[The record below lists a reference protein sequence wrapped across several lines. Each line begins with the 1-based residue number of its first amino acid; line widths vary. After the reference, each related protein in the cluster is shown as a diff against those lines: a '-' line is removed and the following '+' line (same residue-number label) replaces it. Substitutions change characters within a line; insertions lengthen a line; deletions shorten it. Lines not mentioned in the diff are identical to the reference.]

1 MPDNSIPVTVLS
13 GILGAGKTTVL
24 NHVLR
29 ESGERELA
37 VLVNDMGEVNVD
49 AELVAESSDIAD
61 EDEELVELSNGC
73 ICCELRGDLLDAIGE
88 LTRAREFDAIVVEST
103 GVAEPLPVAQT
114 LTLGFDQADLDP
126 TEFYEETGIEPLEG
140 CHLDTAVT
148 VVDAHQFQTAM
159 ESDELLDD
167 DGTEKHLGD
176 LVVEQVEFCDV
187 LLLNK
192 CDLVDDD
199 TLAEIEATLEVLQ
212 PRAGIVRTEHGRV
225 DPTHLVD
232 TGRFDF
238 DAASQSAGW
247 IRELEEPHASAE
259 EEHGV
264 TSFVFEARRPFHPER
279 FADLLDRFPDAV
291 VRAKGHFWIAS
302 GGDERSESSSER
314 TRAAGSEQREDPGE
328 ESGAT
333 ANAERIVSREDE
345 AFTFNVAGQSIRVGP
360 GGRWVDSLPAEERRE
375 HLEENSELEA
385 HWHERWGDRNT
396 RLVVIGTEMDHDS
409 LRADLRACLATDDE
423 LASDSTFED
432 RFPTFEPPEA
442 DLEAETEADTD
453 GSEMADRPENDD
465 QREHAHDR
473 TEELGIAD

>member
-24 NHVLR
+24 NHVLS
-29 ESGERELA
+29 ESGDRELA

-61 EDEELVELSNGC
+61 EDKELIELSNGC

-88 LTRAREFDAIVVEST
+88 LSREHEFDGIVVEST

-140 CHLDTAVT
+140 CHLDTTVT
-148 VVDAHQFQTAM
+148 VVDAHQFRAAM
-159 ESDELLDD
+159 QSDELLDD

-199 TLAEIEATLEVLQ
+199 TLEEIEATLEVLQ
-212 PRAGIVRTEHGRV
+212 PRAEIVRTEHGRV
-225 DPTHLVD
+225 EPDRIVD
-232 TGRFDF
+232 TDRFDF
-238 DAASQSAGW
+238 EAASQSAGW
-247 IRELEEPHASAE
+247 IRELEQPHASAE

-279 FADLLDRFPDAV
+279 FADLLDEFPDAV
-291 VRAKGHFWIAS
+291 VRAKGHFWTL
-302 GGDERSESSSER
+302 G
-314 TRAAGSEQREDPGE
+314 RED
-328 ESGAT
+328 
-333 ANAERIVSREDE
+333 D

-360 GGRWVDSLPAEERRE
+360 GGRWIDSLPAEERRE
-375 HLEENSELEA
+375 QLEDSPELEA
-385 HWHERWGDRNT
+385 VWHDQWGDRNS
-396 RLVVIGTEMDHDS
+396 RLVVIGTEMDHES
-409 LRADLRACLATDDE
+409 LRSDLADCLITEAERGADP
-423 LASDSTFED
+423 STLED
-432 RFPTFEPPEA
+432 RFPTFEPPEEA
-442 DLEAETEADTD
+442 PDGEAATGAET
-453 GSEMADRPENDD
+453 DD
-465 QREHAHDR
+465 EHEHDR
-473 TEELGIAD
+473 DHDATEELGIAD